1 LLKELSDSHAV
12 CNSLKSENHV
22 LIAKNKSLQNDLIET
37 RHHLSTFSSEKL
49 NQMLHAQKRSSDRSG
64 LGFDKTA
71 SCSSN
76 HASTSK
82 IVFVKPVEVE
92 KSSGEEKPAV
102 APA

>member
-1 LLKELSDSHAV
+1 
-12 CNSLKSENHV
+12 
-22 LIAKNKSLQNDLIET
+22 
-37 RHHLSTFSSEKL
+37 
-49 NQMLHAQKRSSDRSG
+49 MLRKRSSDRSG

-92 KSSGEEKPAV
+92 KSSGEEKSAAAQQVKKESKKNSHSISCILP
-102 APA
+102 